1 MRLEEG
7 RRKAFVRYARK
18 VRARN
23 ARFFLRFDALSLLLS
38 NTRPD

>member
-23 ARFFLRFDALSLLLS
+23 ARFFLRDALSLLLS